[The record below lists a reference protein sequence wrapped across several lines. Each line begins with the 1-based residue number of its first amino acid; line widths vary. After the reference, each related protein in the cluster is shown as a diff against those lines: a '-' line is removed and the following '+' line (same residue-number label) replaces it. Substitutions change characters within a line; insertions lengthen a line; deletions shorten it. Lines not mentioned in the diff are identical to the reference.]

1 MSNQNLPIAEG
12 DKINHKEIEDYKDR
26 INKMLSDLN
35 DPNTFKSIEEKIK
48 LEVTD
53 TTLTDKKL
61 NVFLSIL
68 GKKLSQLKDKTN
80 GIKIIKTV
88 AVSLKQID
96 VYLSKLLTIIQTI
109 ITEENRD
116 FYMLLAST
124 FGDIVSITKNIVLEK
139 SMVYEILQGFCF
151 YNIRRDTTAHQLCG
165 SLCLEYFIKNCP
177 LVQNPVNLKFIWENI
192 CVAIENTEFKAK
204 TEILSALKTLIVSA
218 DIRIQPYAVPTLY
231 KVFDILSDTDWYRKK
246 LVLNIIHQLT
256 LAAPNDIIP
265 LKSYITDYLM
275 IAKNDKV
282 LYIII

>member
-177 LVQNPVNLKFIWENI
+177 LVQNPVNLKFIESNFSNGDVVSPSTLLKKGLISTYKGKIVGVKILATGNI
-192 CVAIENTEFKAK
+192 TKKVTIKDCEISDSAKSQVEKAGG
-204 TEILSALKTLIVSA
+204 
-218 DIRIQPYAVPTLY
+218 AVI
-231 KVFDILSDTDWYRKK
+231 K
-246 LVLNIIHQLT
+246 
-256 LAAPNDIIP
+256 
-265 LKSYITDYLM
+265 
-275 IAKNDKV
+275 
-282 LYIII
+282 